1 MEKQLIFRLPDE
13 LYQKVIVVSNEIQ
26 RPKSFIIRKALEI
39 YINDYADYQI
49 ALDRLNNKDDKIISS
64 KEMRRRI
71 AKD

>member
-13 LYQKVIVVSNEIQ
+13 LYQKVIVLSNEIQ

-39 YINDYADYQI
+39 YMNDYVDYQI
-49 ALDRLNNKDDKIISS
+49 ALDRLNDKDDKIISS

>member
-13 LYQKVIVVSNEIQ
+13 LYQKVIAVSDEIQ

-39 YINDYADYQI
+39 YINDYVDYQI
-49 ALDRLNNKDDKIISS
+49 ALDRLNDKDDKIISS

>member
-13 LYQKVIVVSNEIQ
+13 LYQKVIAVSDEIQ

-49 ALDRLNNKDDKIISS
+49 ALDRLNDKDDKIISS